1 MWVYGCAVHICV
13 PPVQV
18 VKGLNYLWS
27 LKVMHRGKRFKFV
40 FGWYVTR
47 MKGKEVELCDVSL

>member
-1 MWVYGCAVHICV
+1 MWVYGCAVRICV

-27 LKVMHRGKRFKFV
+27 LKVMHRGKRVKVCFWV
-40 FGWYVTR
+40 V
-47 MKGKEVELCDVSL
+47 CDEDEREGS